1 MPATLSERRG
11 AGRYA
16 RRVAGDDA
24 PGLFG
29 ADEPALAPAPAAD
42 RDEIPLPGP
51 GAPLAARLR
60 PGSIDE
66 VVGQEH
72 ILGTVEAP
80 TALRSRIAAGDP
92 ESMILYGPPGTG
104 KTTLARLVAGHAG
117 AVVEELSAVE
127 VGRKE
132 VREVLARAQNR
143 RLRNARTV
151 LFLDEIHRFNK
162 AQQDTL
168 LPAVE
173 DGTITLIGATTENPY
188 FEVNSAL
195 LSRMRVYE
203 LQPLAEDDL
212 RTLLRRALAGP
223 LSPTTAVDDA
233 VDFLA
238 VRSAGDARTALG
250 ALESA
255 ARAVIAARAGSSSDA
270 TDTSDPVIELADAEE
285 ALQRRAVRY
294 DKDRDQHYDTISA
307 FIKSTRASDPDAA
320 LYYLA
325 VMLEGGEDPRFIA
338 RRILVLASEDVGNAD
353 PAALQVAAAAA
364 QAVEHIGMPECSYAL
379 AQATIR
385 LALAPKSKAAYHA
398 INAAR
403 DHVRR
408 FGAATPP
415 AALRGA
421 NYPGARALG
430 RGAGY
435 DDPHQHPGGLS
446 PANVMPEGLESV
458 RFYDPGETE
467 QRFRDRLRE
476 IAAARGRPMPDAIYR
491 PGGSDPR

>member
-1 MPATLSERRG
+1 VA
-11 AGRYA
+11 
-16 RRVAGDDA
+16 AGDE

-29 ADEPALAPAPAAD
+29 AEEPALAPPAPAN
-42 RDEIPLPGP
+42 RDEMPPPPGP

-60 PGSIDE
+60 PASIDE

-72 ILGTVEAP
+72 VLGTPAEP
-80 TALRSRIAAGDP
+80 TALRARIAAGDP
-92 ESMILYGPPGTG
+92 ESMVLYGPPGTG

-143 RLRNARTV
+143 RQRGARTV

-173 DGTITLIGATTENPY
+173 DGTVTLIGATTENPY

-203 LQPLAEDDL
+203 LQLLAEDDL
-212 RTLLRRALAGP
+212 RTLVQRALAGP
-223 LSPTTAVDDA
+223 LAPVTATSEA
-233 VDFLA
+233 IDFIA

-255 ARAVIAARAGSSSDA
+255 ARAVIAARAGSSADA
-270 TDTSDPVIELADAEE
+270 ADTSDPVIELADAEE

-294 DKDRDQHYDTISA
+294 DKNRDQHYDTISA

-325 VMLEGGEDPRFIA
+325 VMLEGGEDPRYLA

-353 PAALQVAAAAA
+353 PGALQVAAAAA
-364 QAVEHIGMPECSYAL
+364 QAVEHVGMPECSYAL

-385 LALAPKSKAAYHA
+385 LALAPKSKAAYYA

-408 FGAATPP
+408 FGARTPP
-415 AALRGA
+415 AAVRGGH
-421 NYPGARALG
+421 YPGAKALG
-430 RGAGY
+430 RGVGY

-446 PANVMPEGLESV
+446 PANVMPDGLEAL
-458 RFYDPGETE
+458 RFYDPGEQE
-467 QRFRDRLRE
+467 ARFRDRLRE
-476 IAAARGRPMPDAIYR
+476 IAAARGRPLPERVHR
-491 PGGSDPR
+491 PGDPEQR

>member
-1 MPATLSERRG
+1 MA
-11 AGRYA
+11 A
-16 RRVAGDDA
+16 AGDD

-29 ADEPALAPAPAAD
+29 SDEPALIPAAPSGG
-42 RDEIPLPGP
+42 DELPPPPGP

-66 VVGQEH
+66 VVGQTH
-72 ILGTVEAP
+72 LLGTPDEP

-92 ESMILYGPPGTG
+92 ESMVLFGPPGTG

-132 VREVLARAQNR
+132 VREVLARAANR
-143 RLRNARTV
+143 KLRGARTV

-168 LPAVE
+168 LPSVE

-203 LQPLAEDDL
+203 LQSLSDGDL
-212 RTLLRRALAGP
+212 RTLLERALAGP
-223 LSPTTAVDDA
+223 LAPTTATDEA
-233 VDFLA
+233 LDFLA

-255 ARAVIAARAGSSSDA
+255 SRSVVATRAGASADA
-270 TDTSDPVIELADAEE
+270 ADTSDPVVELADAEE

-307 FIKSTRASDPDAA
+307 FIKSTRASDVDAA

-353 PAALQVAAAAA
+353 PGALQVCAAAA

-385 LALAPKSKAAYHA
+385 LALAPKSKAAYQA

-408 FGAATPP
+408 FGAQAPP

-421 NYPGARALG
+421 NYPGAKKLG
-430 RGAGY
+430 RGEGY
-435 DDPHQHPGGLS
+435 DDPHARPGAIS
-446 PANVMPEGLESV
+446 RANVMPAGLEDL
-458 RFYDPGETE
+458 RFYDPGDAEA
-467 QRFRDRLRE
+467 RFRDRVRE
-476 IAAARGRPMPDAIYR
+476 LAAARGRPMAARPHR
-491 PGGSDPR
+491 PGHSDPR

>member
-1 MPATLSERRG
+1 VGGGE

-16 RRVAGDDA
+16 RRVAAEDE
-24 PGLFG
+24 PGLFAHDDASPD
-29 ADEPALAPAPAAD
+29 ADVLHGAPAEV
-42 RDEIPLPGP
+42 RP

-60 PGSIDE
+60 PASIDE
-66 VVGQEH
+66 VVGQTH
-72 ILGTVEAP
+72 VLGTAAAP
-80 TALRSRIAAGDP
+80 TALRARIAAGDP
-92 ESMILYGPPGTG
+92 ESMVLYGPPGTG

-143 RLRNARTV
+143 RDRGARTV

-173 DGTITLIGATTENPY
+173 NGTITLIGATTENPY
-188 FEVNSAL
+188 FEVNAAL

-203 LQPLAEDDL
+203 LQPLADEDV
-212 RTLLRRALAGP
+212 RTLLLRAIAGP
-223 LSPTTAVDDA
+223 LAPVTADDDA
-233 VDFLA
+233 VSFVA

-255 ARAVIAARAGSSSDA
+255 ARAVVAARTGAAADASDVSQPNV
-270 TDTSDPVIELADAEE
+270 TLADAEE

-325 VMLEGGEDPRFIA
+325 VMLEGGEDPRYLA

-364 QAVEHIGMPECSYAL
+364 QAVEHVGMPECSYAL

-415 AALRGA
+415 AAIRGGQ
-421 NYPGARALG
+421 YPGARQLG
-430 RGAGY
+430 RGVGY
-435 DDPHQHPGGLS
+435 DDPHQRPGGVS
-446 PANVMPEGLESV
+446 SENVMPEGLEAL
-458 RFYDPGETE
+458 RFYDPGASEARFAGRLQE
-467 QRFRDRLRE
+467 LASVRQRPWSDVV
-476 IAAARGRPMPDAIYR
+476 YR
-491 PGGSDPR
+491 PGGRRSP

>member
-1 MPATLSERRG
+1 MAAADE
-11 AGRYA
+11 
-16 RRVAGDDA
+16 

-29 ADEPALAPAPAAD
+29 ADEVAELVPEAAD
-42 RDEIPLPGP
+42 ALPLPPGP

-60 PGSIDE
+60 PASIDE
-66 VVGQEH
+66 VVGQTH
-72 ILGTVEAP
+72 LLGTPEEP
-80 TALRSRIAAGDP
+80 TALRLRIANGDP
-92 ESMILYGPPGTG
+92 ESMVLFGPPGTG

-132 VREVLARAQNR
+132 IREVLARAQNR
-143 RLRNARTV
+143 KQRGARTV

-162 AQQDTL
+162 AQQDVL
-168 LPAVE
+168 LPSVE
-173 DGTITLIGATTENPY
+173 DGTLTLIGATTENPY

-203 LQPLAEDDL
+203 LQLLDDADL
-212 RTLLRRALAGP
+212 RTLLERALEGP
-223 LSPTTAVDDA
+223 LSPVTASDEA
-233 VDFLA
+233 LDFLA

-255 ARAVIAARAGSSSDA
+255 SRAAIALRSGSDA
-270 TDTSDPVIELADAEE
+270 DAADLSAPAVDLAGAEE

-307 FIKSTRASDPDAA
+307 YIKSVRASDPDAA

-325 VMLEGGEDPRFIA
+325 VMLEGGEDPRYIV
-338 RRILVLASEDVGNAD
+338 RRILVLASEDIGNAD
-353 PAALQVAAAAA
+353 PSALQVAAAAA
-364 QAVEHIGMPECSYAL
+364 AAVEHIGMPECQFAL

-385 LALAPKSKAAYHA
+385 LALAPKSKAAYKA

-408 FGAATPP
+408 FGAQTPP
-415 AALRGA
+415 ASMRSA
-421 NYPGARALG
+421 NYPGAAKLG
-430 RGAGY
+430 RGKGY
-435 DDPHQHPGGLS
+435 DDPHQYPDGLS
-446 PANVMPEGLESV
+446 KQSVMPEGLEAL
-458 RFYDPGETE
+458 RFYDPPAATE
-467 QRFRDRLRE
+467 GRFADRLRE
-476 IAAARGRPMPDAIYR
+476 LAKARERPLPGTVFR
-491 PGGSDPR
+491 PGDNPPR

>member
-1 MPATLSERRG
+1 MA
-11 AGRYA
+11 AGE
-16 RRVAGDDA
+16 D

-29 ADEPALAPAPAAD
+29 AGEIDDTAEVAAQAAD
-42 RDEIPLPGP
+42 ETPRAPGP

-66 VVGQEH
+66 VVGQTH
-72 ILGTVEAP
+72 LLGTVEEP
-80 TALRSRIAAGDP
+80 TALRKRIAAGDP
-92 ESMILYGPPGTG
+92 ESMVLFGPPGTG

-127 VGRKE
+127 VGRAQ

-143 RLRNARTV
+143 QQRGARTV

-168 LPAVE
+168 LPSVE

-203 LQPLAEDDL
+203 LQLLSDDDVKV
-212 RTLLRRALAGP
+212 LLRRAIEGP
-223 LSPTTAVDDA
+223 LAPVTATA
-233 VDFLA
+233 EAIDFVA

-255 ARAVIAARAGSSSDA
+255 ARAAIAMRSGAEADASDLTPPEIDLAG
-270 TDTSDPVIELADAEE
+270 AEE

-325 VMLEGGEDPRFIA
+325 VMLEGGEDPRYIA
-338 RRILVLASEDVGNAD
+338 RRLLVLASEDVGNAD
-353 PAALQVAAAAA
+353 PSALQVVSAAAH
-364 QAVEHIGMPECSYAL
+364 AVEHIGMPECQFAL
-379 AQATIR
+379 A
-385 LALAPKSKAAYHA
+385 
-398 INAAR
+398 
-403 DHVRR
+403 
-408 FGAATPP
+408 
-415 AALRGA
+415 
-421 NYPGARALG
+421 
-430 RGAGY
+430 
-435 DDPHQHPGGLS
+435 
-446 PANVMPEGLESV
+446 
-458 RFYDPGETE
+458 
-467 QRFRDRLRE
+467 
-476 IAAARGRPMPDAIYR
+476 
-491 PGGSDPR
+491 

>member
-1 MPATLSERRG
+1 MA
-11 AGRYA
+11 
-16 RRVAGDDA
+16 
-24 PGLFG
+24 
-29 ADEPALAPAPAAD
+29 EPAQAGGAA
-42 RDEIPLPGP
+42 EPGP

-60 PGSIDE
+60 PHSIDE
-66 VVGQEH
+66 VVGQTH
-72 ILGTVEAP
+72 LLGTVEEP
-80 TALRSRIAAGDP
+80 TALRLRIAAGDP
-92 ESMILYGPPGTG
+92 ESMVLFGPPGTG
-104 KTTLARLVAGHAG
+104 KTTLARLVGGHAG

-132 VREVLARAQNR
+132 VREVIARAQNR
-143 RLRNARTV
+143 RQRGARTV

-168 LPAVE
+168 LPSVE

-195 LSRMRVYE
+195 LSRMRIYE
-203 LQPLAEDDL
+203 LQLLSEDDL
-212 RTLLRRALAGP
+212 RTLLDRALEGP
-223 LSPTTAVDDA
+223 LAPVTATDEA
-233 VDFLA
+233 LEFLA

-255 ARAVIAARAGSSSDA
+255 SRAVIAARSAGDA
-270 TDTSDPVIELADAEE
+270 ADLSAPEIDLDAAED

-307 FIKSTRASDPDAA
+307 FIKAIRASDPDAA

-325 VMLEGGEDPRFIA
+325 VMLEGGEDPRYIV
-338 RRILVLASEDVGNAD
+338 RRILVHASEDVGNAD
-353 PAALQVAAAAA
+353 PAALQIAAAAA
-364 QAVEHIGMPECSYAL
+364 AAVEHVGMPECQYAL

-385 LALAPKSKAAYHA
+385 LALAPKSKAAYRA

-408 FGAATPP
+408 FGAKAPP
-415 AALRGA
+415 DALRGA
-421 NYPGARALG
+421 SYPGAKKLG
-430 RGAGY
+430 RGVGY
-435 DDPHQHPGGLS
+435 EDPQQRPGAIS
-446 PANVMPEGLESV
+446 SQNVMPEGLESL

-467 QRFRDRLRE
+467 ARFAARLRE
-476 IAAARGRPMPDAIYR
+476 LAAARNRPFPDEVFQR
-491 PGGSDPR
+491 GDEPPR

>member
-1 MPATLSERRG
+1 MAADGEL
-11 AGRYA
+11 
-16 RRVAGDDA
+16 
-24 PGLFG
+24 GLFG
-29 ADEPALAPAPAAD
+29 AADVDEPAPTGAASAP
-42 RDEIPLPGP
+42 PGP

-60 PGSIDE
+60 PSSIDE
-66 VVGQEH
+66 VVGQTH
-72 ILGTVEAP
+72 LLGTVEQP
-80 TALRSRIAAGDP
+80 TALRQRIAAGDP
-92 ESMILYGPPGTG
+92 ESMVLFGPPGTG
-104 KTTLARLVAGHAG
+104 KTTLARLIGGHAG

-127 VGRKE
+127 AGRKE

-143 RLRNARTV
+143 QRRGARTV

-168 LPAVE
+168 LPSVE

-203 LQPLAEDDL
+203 LQSLADDDL
-212 RTLLRRALAGP
+212 KILLRRALGGP
-223 LSPTTAVDDA
+223 LEEVEATDEAI
-233 VDFLA
+233 DFLA

-255 ARAVIAARAGSSSDA
+255 GRAVIALRSGEGNADA
-270 TDTSDPVIELADAEE
+270 TDLTKPVIDIDTAEE

-307 FIKSTRASDPDAA
+307 YIKAIRASDVDAA

-325 VMLEGGEDPRFIA
+325 VMLEGGEDA
-338 RRILVLASEDVGNAD
+338 RYIVRRLLVHASEDVGNAD

-364 QAVEHIGMPECSYAL
+364 SAVDHVGLPECQYAL

-385 LALAPKSKAAYHA
+385 LALAPKSKASYRA

-408 FGAATPP
+408 YGAQPP
-415 AALRGA
+415 PSAMRDAS
-421 NYPGARALG
+421 YPGAAKLG
-430 RGAGY
+430 RGVGY
-435 DDPHQHPGGLS
+435 DDPQQRPGAIS
-446 PANVMPEGLESV
+446 PANVMPEGLESL
-458 RFYDPGETE
+458 RFFDPGEHE
-467 QRFRDRLRE
+467 ARFAERYRE
-476 IAAARGRPMPDAIYR
+476 LAKLRGRPMDDR
-491 PGGSDPR
+491 PHQIGD

>member
-1 MPATLSERRG
+1 M
-11 AGRYA
+11 
-16 RRVAGDDA
+16 AGDDE

-29 ADEPALAPAPAAD
+29 ADELVATPAPGADAIDAPAA
-42 RDEIPLPGP
+42 PGP

-60 PGSIDE
+60 PASINE
-66 VVGQEH
+66 VVGQQH
-72 ILGTVEAP
+72 ILGTPEEP
-80 TALRSRIAAGDP
+80 TALRARIAAGDP
-92 ESMILYGPPGTG
+92 ESMVLYGPPGTG
-104 KTTLARLVAGHAG
+104 KTTLARLVGGHAG

-143 RLRNARTV
+143 RLRGARTV

-162 AQQDTL
+162 AQQDTH

-173 DGTITLIGATTENPY
+173 DGTVTLIGATTENPY

-203 LQPLAEDDL
+203 LQLLSEDDL
-212 RTLLRRALAGP
+212 RTLLRRALEGP
-223 LSPTTAVDDA
+223 LAPVTARDEA
-233 VDFLA
+233 IDFLA

-250 ALESA
+250 AMESA
-255 ARAVIAARAGSSSDA
+255 ARAVVALRAGDSADPS
-270 TDTSDPVIELADAEE
+270 DTSDPVVELTDAEE

-307 FIKSTRASDPDAA
+307 FIKSVRASDPDAA

-325 VMLEGGEDPRFIA
+325 VMLEGGEDPRYLA

-353 PAALQVAAAAA
+353 PGALQVAAAAA
-364 QAVEHIGMPECSYAL
+364 QAVDHIGMPECTYAL

-385 LALAPKSKAAYHA
+385 LALAPKSKASYYA

-408 FGAATPP
+408 FGAKTPP
-415 AALRGA
+415 AAMRSA
-421 NYPGARALG
+421 NYAGAKKLG

-446 PANVMPEGLESV
+446 PTNVMPDGLEDL
-458 RFYDPGETE
+458 RFFDPGDNEA
-467 QRFRDRLRE
+467 RFRDRLRE
-476 IAAARGRPMPDAIYR
+476 IAAARGRPMPEQVHR
-491 PGGSDPR
+491 PGDPGPADSA

>member
-1 MPATLSERRG
+1 MA
-11 AGRYA
+11 
-16 RRVAGDDA
+16 AGDDL
-24 PGLFG
+24 GLFG
-29 ADEPALAPAPAAD
+29 AADVADPAEVADPAAAA
-42 RDEIPLPGP
+42 PGP

-60 PGSIDE
+60 PSSIDE
-66 VVGQEH
+66 VVGQTH
-72 ILGTVEAP
+72 LLGTPEAP
-80 TALRSRIAAGDP
+80 TALRARIAAGDP
-92 ESMILYGPPGTG
+92 ESMVLFGPPGTG

-127 VGRKE
+127 VGRAQ

-143 RLRNARTV
+143 QQRGARTV

-168 LPAVE
+168 LPSVE

-203 LQPLAEDDL
+203 LQPLSEDDL
-212 RTLLRRALAGP
+212 RTLLQRAIDGP
-223 LSPTTAVDDA
+223 LSPVEATDEAL
-233 VDFLA
+233 DFLA

-250 ALESA
+250 AVESA
-255 ARAVIAARAGSSSDA
+255 ARAAIALRSGDAADA
-270 TDTSDPVIELADAEE
+270 TDLSAPVIDLEGAEE

-307 FIKSTRASDPDAA
+307 FIKAIRASDPDAA

-325 VMLEGGEDPRFIA
+325 VMLEGGEDPRYVV
-338 RRILVLASEDVGNAD
+338 RRLLVHASEDVGNAD
-353 PAALQVAAAAA
+353 PAALQVCAAAAT
-364 QAVEHIGMPECSYAL
+364 AVEHIGMPECQYAL

-385 LALAPKSKAAYHA
+385 LALAPKSKASYRA

-408 FGAATPP
+408 FGAKPPP
-415 AALRGA
+415 AALRGSSYA
-421 NYPGARALG
+421 GAKKLG
-430 RGAGY
+430 RGVGY
-435 DDPHQHPGGLS
+435 DDPHSHPGAMS
-446 PANVMPEGLESV
+446 PTNVMPEGLESL
-458 RFYDPGETE
+458 RFFDPGEHE
-467 QRFRDRLRE
+467 ERFAQRLRE
-476 IAAARGRPMPDAIYR
+476 IAAARGRPMADEPFRSGDSA
-491 PGGSDPR
+491 

>member
-1 MPATLSERRG
+1 MS
-11 AGRYA
+11 
-16 RRVAGDDA
+16 
-24 PGLFG
+24 
-29 ADEPALAPAPAAD
+29 ADH
-42 RDEIPLPGP
+42 DEIPAAPGP

-60 PGSIDE
+60 PASIDE

-72 ILGTVEAP
+72 VLGTPEAP
-80 TALRSRIAAGDP
+80 TALRARIAAGDP
-92 ESMILYGPPGTG
+92 ESMVLYGPPGTG
-104 KTTLARLVAGHAG
+104 KTTLARLVGGHAG

-143 RLRNARTV
+143 RQRGARTV

-203 LQPLAEDDL
+203 LQLLADDDL

-223 LSPTTAVDDA
+223 LAPVTADDDA
-233 VDFLA
+233 IDFLA

-250 ALESA
+250 AIESA
-255 ARAVIAARAGSSSDA
+255 ARAVIAARAGEAVADA
-270 TDTSDPVIELADAEE
+270 ADTSDPNVTLADAEE

-325 VMLEGGEDPRFIA
+325 VMLEGGEDPRFLA

-353 PAALQVAAAAA
+353 PGALQVAAAAA

-385 LALAPKSKAAYHA
+385 LALAPKSKDAYYA

-408 FGAATPP
+408 FGAQTPP

-421 NYPGARALG
+421 NYPGAKALG
-430 RGAGY
+430 RGKGY
-435 DDPHQHPGGLS
+435 DDPHRHPDGLS
-446 PANVMPEGLESV
+446 PANVMPAGLEDL
-458 RFYDPGETE
+458 RFYDPGDREG
-467 QRFRDRLRE
+467 RFRDRLRE
-476 IAAARGRPMPDAIYR
+476 IAAARGRPMPDRVYR
-491 PGGSDPR
+491 PGDQPPR

>member
-1 MPATLSERRG
+1 MA
-11 AGRYA
+11 
-16 RRVAGDDA
+16 DDQD

-29 ADEPALAPAPAAD
+29 AAEIDDSAEVAAAVA
-42 RDEIPLPGP
+42 RDEEATAVPGP

-60 PGSIDE
+60 PSSINE
-66 VVGQEH
+66 VVGQTH
-72 ILGTVEAP
+72 LLGTPEEP
-80 TALRSRIAAGDP
+80 TALRARIAAGDP
-92 ESMILYGPPGTG
+92 ESMILFGPPGTG
-104 KTTLARLVAGHAG
+104 KTTMARLVAGHAG

-127 VGRKE
+127 VGRAQ
-132 VREVLARAQNR
+132 VREVLARAENR
-143 RLRNARTV
+143 KQRGARTV

-168 LPAVE
+168 LPSVE

-203 LQPLAEDDL
+203 LQLLDDDDL
-212 RTLLRRALAGP
+212 KVLLHRAIEGP
-223 LSPTTAVDDA
+223 LSPVTATDEA
-233 VDFLA
+233 IDFIA

-250 ALESA
+250 AIESA
-255 ARAVIAARAGSSSDA
+255 ARAAIALRSGENADASDLSA
-270 TDTSDPVIELADAEE
+270 PEVDLEGAEE

-325 VMLEGGEDPRFIA
+325 VMLEGGEDPRYIA
-338 RRILVLASEDVGNAD
+338 RRLLVLASEDVGNAD
-353 PAALQVAAAAA
+353 PGALQVASAAAH
-364 QAVEHIGMPECSYAL
+364 AVEHIGMPECSFAL

-385 LALAPKSKAAYHA
+385 LALAPKSKAAYKA

-408 FGAATPP
+408 FGAQAPP
-415 AALRGA
+415 DAMRSA
-421 NYPGARALG
+421 NYAGAKKLG
-430 RGAGY
+430 RGVGY
-435 DDPHQHPGGLS
+435 DDPHAHPGGLS
-446 PANVMPEGLESV
+446 PQNVMPEGLESL
-458 RFYDPGETE
+458 RFYDPPETE
-467 QRFRDRLRE
+467 ARFGQRLKE
-476 IAAARGRPMPDAIYR
+476 IAITRGRPMPDSVFR
-491 PGGSDPR
+491 PGDEPPR

>member
-1 MPATLSERRG
+1 MTTEEN
-11 AGRYA
+11 
-16 RRVAGDDA
+16 

-29 ADEPALAPAPAAD
+29 ADEPALVPPAPLGD
-42 RDEIPLPGP
+42 GSPPPPGP

-60 PGSIDE
+60 PASINE
-66 VVGQEH
+66 VVGQTH
-72 ILGTVEAP
+72 LLGTPEEP
-80 TALRSRIAAGDP
+80 TALRNRIAAGDP
-92 ESMILYGPPGTG
+92 ESMVLYGPPGTG

-143 RLRNARTV
+143 RQRGARTV

-168 LPAVE
+168 LPSVE

-203 LQPLAEDDL
+203 LQLLGEDDL

-223 LSPTTAVDDA
+223 LAPITATDEA

-255 ARAVIAARAGSSSDA
+255 ARAALAARAGDAADA
-270 TDTSDPVIELADAEE
+270 TDTTDPVIELAGAEE

-307 FIKSTRASDPDAA
+307 FIKSVRASDPDAA

-325 VMLEGGEDPRFIA
+325 VMLEGGEDPRYLA
-338 RRILVLASEDVGNAD
+338 RRILVLASEDIGNAD

-364 QAVEHIGMPECSYAL
+364 QAVEHVGMPECSYAL

-385 LALAPKSKAAYHA
+385 LALAPKSKAAYYA

-421 NYPGARALG
+421 NYPGAKALG
-430 RGAGY
+430 RGQGY

-446 PANVMPEGLESV
+446 PADVMPEGLSAL
-458 RFYDPGETE
+458 RFYDPGENE
-467 QRFRDRLRE
+467 ARFRDRLRD
-476 IAAARGRPMPDAIYR
+476 IAARRGRPLPDDVYR
-491 PGGSDPR
+491 RGDPDPR